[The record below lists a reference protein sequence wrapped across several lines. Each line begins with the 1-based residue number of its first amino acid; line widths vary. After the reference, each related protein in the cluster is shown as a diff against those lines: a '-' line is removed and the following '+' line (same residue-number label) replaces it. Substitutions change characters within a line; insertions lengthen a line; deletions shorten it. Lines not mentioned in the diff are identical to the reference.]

1 MTAVLRKTMEKND
14 TSKDNA
20 RIILKEMKEQLLLI
34 EQKVKLNADK
44 EVWLHYQNVIHQMEH
59 TKDAIEEIIR

>member
-1 MTAVLRKTMEKND
+1 MTAVLRKTMEKHG